1 MIMGIIYCLTSPSKK
16 KYVGQTERELGKRIK
31 EHCTSTGCI
40 ALYAAIQNIWNWK
53 FYNRNFNWMWW

>member
-40 ALYAAIQNIWNWK
+40 ALYAAIQNIWN
-53 FYNRNFNWMWW
+53 